1 MNFIN
6 NQQKHNK
13 KNLGDNGS
21 ISTGT
26 MEQEK
31 INQLQIEVNTWKRLL
46 NFFKDENVYLKNRLS
61 DILKNGFHRKFLE
74 EFENFQTKFI
84 KQDEVISLLRNDTAE
99 LDNLLNAGAG
109 DNSIDKKLA
118 HLRNNMANYERQF
131 FQLQLNFNTY
141 LSENM

>member
-1 MNFIN
+1 
-6 NQQKHNK
+6 
-13 KNLGDNGS
+13 
-21 ISTGT
+21 
-26 MEQEK
+26 MEHEK

-46 NFFKDENVYLKNRLS
+46 NFFKDENIYLKNRLS
-61 DILKNGFHRKFLE
+61 DILKNGFERKFLD

-99 LDNLLNAGAG
+99 LDKLLNGYLNAGII
-109 DNSIDKKLA
+109 DESVDKKLA

-141 LSENM
+141 LAENMFQQK